1 MAERISETDFAEKV
15 KQAEGIVMLDFYSDS
30 CIPCKRLSPI
40 LGGIEEEYAGT
51 VSVYKVNV
59 NYEEKLVEEYQVM
72 SSPTLI
78 LFRNGEMLDR
88 KSGIQK
94 KTELTEWLDKY
105 LNS

>member
-1 MAERISETDFAEKV
+1 MAERISEADFAQRV
-15 KQAEGIVMLDFYSDS
+15 KQAEGIVLLDFYSDS
-30 CIPCKRLSPI
+30 CIPCKKLSPI
-40 LGGIEEEYAGT
+40 LSEIEEEYAGT

-78 LFRNGEMLDR
+78 LFRNGEVLDR

-94 KTELTEWLDKY
+94 KAELTEWLDEY